1 MKVILI
7 FLSVILISQ
16 NGQADSSFEMFLDNV
31 LKAMLKEKESVIDPL
46 IIKSR
51 IYEKV
56 VGGPLRFLLNM
67 DDIVVR
73 GLKTLHRN
81 GSAEQAPTQAGKRTI
96 LNLTLNNLTAATEV
110 YIERSGIMFDTN
122 IERKINVST
131 DFMDFVLAIE
141 GDKTTKMIN
150 VTKMKVFDLGNII
163 VSVDGVNGVR
173 GIMENLILRQ
183 VAKVM
188 KGAIIDKLGS
198 VLKEQIQERLN
209 SLNDPI
215 FRNILC
221 EN

>member
-16 NGQADSSFEMFLDNV
+16 NGRADSSFEMFLDNV
-31 LKAMLKEKESVIDPL
+31 LKAILKEKESVIDPL
-46 IIKSR
+46 TIKSQV
-51 IYEKV
+51 YEKV

-81 GSAEQAPTQAGKRTI
+81 GSAEQVPTQAGKRTI

-131 DFMDFVLAIE
+131 DFIDFVLAIE

-150 VTKMKVFDLGNII
+150 VTRMEVFDLGDII

-183 VAKVM
+183 VVKVM
-188 KGAIIDKLGS
+188 KGAIIDKLES
-198 VLKEQIQERLN
+198 VLKEQIQVRLN

-215 FRNILC
+215 LRNILC
-221 EN
+221 GN